1 MFAMSRGLVRSEVGA
16 CCPYRRNVQRRDFW
30 CDINLSPVTTEL
42 NLHGFRGREYNS
54 VAIGKTMKRLGF
66 EKKTLHGVSKYLVT
80 KVDYDQH
87 SRENMLETREFIP
100 KIF

>member
-1 MFAMSRGLVRSEVGA
+1 MNHGYRTFDPALGQVPVPVIHRGLL
-16 CCPYRRNVQRRDFW
+16 NV
-30 CDINLSPVTTEL
+30 
-42 NLHGFRGREYNS
+42 HGFRGREYNS

-87 SRENMLETREFIP
+87 SRENKEETREFVP
-100 KIF
+100 EIF